1 MGEVEIGTGL
11 DACESGNT
19 KMPHLSL
26 WVLVF
31 CFVLFGLPILL
42 LIYGEND
49 LWGKVVVLLTG
60 R

>member
-1 MGEVEIGTGL
+1 MGEIEIGTGL

-19 KMPHLSL
+19 KIMPHLSL
-26 WVLVF
+26 WVLF
-31 CFVLFGLPILL
+31 FFLFGLPILL

-49 LWGKVVVLLTG
+49 LWGKIVVLLTG